1 MQDFTKMFAGMPGMD
16 KMFANMPNMNPEA
29 LAATQKRNLD
39 TLVQAGQ
46 VVASGAQTLM
56 QKQLAAFQNAVQDGT
71 AVMQNA
77 WQTKD
82 LQAGLKSQ
90 YEFMTAAQQKAMAL
104 TTELV
109 EILQKTGQEAFEIL
123 RKRAEDG
130 AAEVVAFQKKAA

>member
-1 MQDFTKMFAGMPGMD
+1 MQDFTKLFAGVPGM
-16 KMFANMPNMNPEA
+16 NTEA

-46 VVASGAQTLM
+46 VMASGAQTVLT
-56 QKQLAAFQNAVQDGT
+56 KQLAAFQNAVQDGT
-71 AVMQNA
+71 AVMQSA

-82 LQAGLKSQ
+82 LQAGMKTQ

>member
-1 MQDFTKMFAGMPGMD
+1 MQDFTKLFAGVPGM
-16 KMFANMPNMNPEA
+16 NTEA

-46 VVASGAQTLM
+46 VMASGAQTVLT
-56 QKQLAAFQNAVQDGT
+56 KQLAAFQSAVQDGT
-71 AVMQNA
+71 AVMQSA

-82 LQAGLKSQ
+82 LQAGLKTQ